1 MMASNWR
8 ELYSAALFET
18 DERRLPER
26 IAQAE
31 KEMIR
36 RARELFF
43 TPSHD
48 LDEEEAIDRAL
59 LALRALL
66 DCTEQKYKKT
76 A

>member
-1 MMASNWR
+1 MASNWR

-36 RARELFF
+36 RARELFL

-48 LDEEEAIDRAL
+48 FDEEEAIDRAL

>member
-1 MMASNWR
+1 MASNWR

-18 DERRLPER
+18 EERRLPER

-36 RARELFF
+36 RARELFP
-43 TPSHD
+43 TSSHD